1 MLIFALSSTYGAIMR
16 AILTADIV
24 NSSFLTTAF
33 DKLIDDLKQFFG
45 DEKTDFY
52 NGDSFRVLIIKP
64 ETALLKCIKSRLLAI
79 TYAEKHTVDIRVS
92 INIGYLRADDI
103 DLRSS
108 MDELLVASGRSFAKL
123 QGTPRRLY
131 INSGHAEKDFTYEI
145 IAEYADSLVAQI
157 TAKQA
162 KVIYQLLSGK
172 SQVET
177 AAFLGLSTATVNKQV
192 KAGRY
197 EEIRSVLNKFETLTN
212 QLQNGN

>member
-1 MLIFALSSTYGAIMR
+1 MR

-24 NSSFLTTAF
+24 NSSMLTTAF
-33 DKLIDDLKQFFG
+33 DNLIVDLKQFFDG
-45 DEKTDFY
+45 EKTDFY
-52 NGDSFRVLIIKP
+52 NGDSFRVLVTQP

-79 TYAEKHTVDIRVS
+79 KYAEKHTIDIRVS
-92 INIGYLRADDI
+92 INIGHLRSDDI

-123 QGTPRRLY
+123 QGTSRRLY
-131 INSGHAEKDFTYEI
+131 INSGNAEKDFTYEI
-145 IAEYADSLVAQI
+145 IAEYADSLLAQI

-177 AAFLGLSTATVNKQV
+177 AAFLGLSTATVSKQV